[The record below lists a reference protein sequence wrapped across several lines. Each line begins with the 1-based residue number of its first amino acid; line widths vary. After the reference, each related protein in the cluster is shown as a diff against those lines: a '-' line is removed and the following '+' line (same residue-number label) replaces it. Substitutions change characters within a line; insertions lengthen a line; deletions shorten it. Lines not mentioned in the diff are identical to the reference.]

1 MAKPCP
7 PDGGNFL
14 CFQAINNKLSKA
26 VPSTSSLPAST
37 FPFLFPGWNPLW
49 GKHSWKDGR
58 RGSGKGKRGAGGAAG
73 KMGEE
78 GRRETGDEGAGGKRV
93 RKALSGDEAPERW
106 RSEGG
111 EESSGVGAA
120 EGAAQPGTGGERGG
134 RGGRGGGAH
143 SGWCGKKP
151 WAAARSSRPT
161 AAGAPPCPATSSPSR
176 SWPRSWPGRSLPS
189 PPCAAARRP
198 PGNSW
203 LSLPGTLSGLAAGT
217 AGRGGGPGPGWGC
230 CPGEGPRGG
239 GNPELPALGRAGPGR
254 AGGAFLSFLFL
265 PFAVEVFEPRPRWG
279 RSC

>member
-1 MAKPCP
+1 MAC
-7 PDGGNFL
+7 L
-14 CFQAINNKLSKA
+14 AQ
-26 VPSTSSLPAST
+26 TSSLPAST

-58 RGSGKGKRGAGGAAG
+58 RGSEKGKRGAGGAAG
-73 KMGEE
+73 KMGEA
-78 GRRETGDEGAGGKRV
+78 GRRETGDKGAGGKRV

-176 SWPRSWPGRSLPS
+176 SWPRSWPGRSRPS

-217 AGRGGGPGPGWGC
+217 AGRGGGPGQGWGC
-230 CPGEGPRGG
+230 CPGEGPQRGG
-239 GNPELPALGRAGPGR
+239 SPALPALGRAGPGR
-254 AGGAFLSFLFL
+254 TGGAFLSFPSLRRRSVRVPATLGQELLAGSWFRL
-265 PFAVEVFEPRPRWG
+265 RGPRGVTCLW
-279 RSC
+279 S